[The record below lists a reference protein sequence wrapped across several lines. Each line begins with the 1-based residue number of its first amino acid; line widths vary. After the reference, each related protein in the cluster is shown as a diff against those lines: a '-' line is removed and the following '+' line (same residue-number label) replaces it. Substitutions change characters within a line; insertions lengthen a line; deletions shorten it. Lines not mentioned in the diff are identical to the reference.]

1 MPALNTKRK
10 QPKTNRTIET
20 TTTKKKSSPKQ
31 TLQRNIAML
40 SRWLHIYVSMVSFA
54 IVFFF
59 SVTGITL
66 NHPDTFAGALKNS
79 QEKGQLNLQWVS
91 SKDTNQINKL
101 NIVEYLRK
109 THNIKAAVSEFRIDD
124 SQCSVSFKGPG
135 YAADVFINRENGSYD
150 IMFIRAGVV
159 GVLNDLH
166 KGRDTGS
173 RWSWVIDISAGLMVI
188 VSLSGMIL
196 MLYIKRKR
204 LSGLILA
211 VLGLILFYLIYL
223 IWI

>member
-1 MPALNTKRK
+1 MQALNTKRNQQK
-10 QPKTNRTIET
+10 INSAIET

-31 TLQRNIAML
+31 TLKRNLAML

-66 NHPDTFAGALKNS
+66 NHPDTFAGALKNT
-79 QEKGQLNLQWVS
+79 QEKGKLNLQWVS

-124 SQCSVSFKGPG
+124 GQCSVSFKGPG
-135 YAADVFINRENGSYD
+135 YAADAFINRENGSYD

-159 GVLNDLH
+159 GILNDLH

-188 VSLSGMIL
+188 VSLTGMIL

-204 LSGLILA
+204 VSGLLLA
-211 VLGLILFYLIYL
+211 LVGLILFYLIYL

>member
-1 MPALNTKRK
+1 LNTKRK

-79 QEKGQLNLQWVS
+79 QEKGKLNLQWVS

>member
-1 MPALNTKRK
+1 
-10 QPKTNRTIET
+10 
-20 TTTKKKSSPKQ
+20 
-31 TLQRNIAML
+31 ML

-79 QEKGQLNLQWVS
+79 QEKGKLNLQWVS

-109 THNIKAAVSEFRIDD
+109 THNIKAAVSEFRIDEG
-124 SQCSVSFKGPG
+124 QCSVSFKGPG
-135 YAADVFINRENGSYD
+135 YAADAFINRENGSYD

-159 GVLNDLH
+159 GILNDLH

-188 VSLSGMIL
+188 VSLTGMIL

-204 LSGLILA
+204 VSGLIIALAGLILA
-211 VLGLILFYLIYL
+211 YLMYL

>member
-1 MPALNTKRK
+1 MLALNTKRN
-10 QPKTNRTIET
+10 QQKTNSAIET
-20 TTTKKKSSPKQ
+20 TTIKKKSSPKQ

-79 QEKGQLNLQWVS
+79 QEKGQLNLLWVS

-124 SQCSVSFKGPG
+124 GQCSVSFKGPG
-135 YAADVFINRENGSYD
+135 YAADAFINRENGSYD

-159 GVLNDLH
+159 GILNVLH

-188 VSLSGMIL
+188 VSLTGMIL

-204 LSGLILA
+204 VSGLILA
-211 VLGLILFYLIYL
+211 LLGLILSYLMYL

>member
-10 QPKTNRTIET
+10 QPKTNSTIET

-79 QEKGQLNLQWVS
+79 QEKGKLNLQWVS

>member
-31 TLQRNIAML
+31 TLQRNIAMF

-79 QEKGQLNLQWVS
+79 QEKGKLNLQWVS

-173 RWSWVIDISAGLMVI
+173 RWSWMIDISAGLMVI

>member
-1 MPALNTKRK
+1 VPALNTKRK
-10 QPKTNRTIET
+10 QPKTNSTIET

-79 QEKGQLNLQWVS
+79 QEKGKLNLQWVS

>member
-1 MPALNTKRK
+1 VPALNTKRK

-31 TLQRNIAML
+31 TLQRNIAMF

-79 QEKGQLNLQWVS
+79 QEKGKLNLQWVS

-173 RWSWVIDISAGLMVI
+173 RWSWMIDISAGLMVI

>member
-31 TLQRNIAML
+31 TLQRNIAMF

-79 QEKGQLNLQWVS
+79 QEKGKLNLQWVS

>member
-1 MPALNTKRK
+1 VPALNTKRK

-79 QEKGQLNLQWVS
+79 QEKGKLNLQWVS

>member
-79 QEKGQLNLQWVS
+79 QEKGKLNLQWVS

>member
-31 TLQRNIAML
+31 TMQRNIAML

-79 QEKGQLNLQWVS
+79 QEKGKLNLQWVS

>member
-1 MPALNTKRK
+1 MNTKRNQQK
-10 QPKTNRTIET
+10 INSAIET

-31 TLQRNIAML
+31 TLKRNLAML

-66 NHPDTFAGALKNS
+66 NHPDTFAGALKNT
-79 QEKGQLNLQWVS
+79 QEKGKLNLQWVS

-135 YAADVFINRENGSYD
+135 YAADAFINRENGSYD

-159 GVLNDLH
+159 G
-166 KGRDTGS
+166 
-173 RWSWVIDISAGLMVI
+173 WV
-188 VSLSGMIL
+188 
-196 MLYIKRKR
+196 
-204 LSGLILA
+204 
-211 VLGLILFYLIYL
+211 F
-223 IWI
+223 

>member
-79 QEKGQLNLQWVS
+79 QEKGKLNLLWVS
-91 SKDTNQINKL
+91 SKDTNQVNKL

-109 THNIKAAVSEFRIDD
+109 THNIKAAVSEFRIDEG
-124 SQCSVSFKGPG
+124 QCSVSFKGPG
-135 YAADVFINRENGSYD
+135 YAADAFINRENGSYD

-173 RWSWVIDISAGLMVI
+173 RWSWMIDISAGLMVI